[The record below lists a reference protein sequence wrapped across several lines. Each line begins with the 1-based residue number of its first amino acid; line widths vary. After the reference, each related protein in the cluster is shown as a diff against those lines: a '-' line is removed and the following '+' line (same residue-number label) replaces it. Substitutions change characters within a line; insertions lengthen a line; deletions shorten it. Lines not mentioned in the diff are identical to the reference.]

1 MTTSQNK
8 FDEDNSQA
16 LNDLNGVKYDTYN
29 NNISR
34 SVINSNFLT
43 NNITYVRK
51 WQKSRG
57 GGVEMLM

>member
-43 NNITYVRK
+43 NNITIREIRDLKLTIKLIKV
-51 WQKSRG
+51 
-57 GGVEMLM
+57 